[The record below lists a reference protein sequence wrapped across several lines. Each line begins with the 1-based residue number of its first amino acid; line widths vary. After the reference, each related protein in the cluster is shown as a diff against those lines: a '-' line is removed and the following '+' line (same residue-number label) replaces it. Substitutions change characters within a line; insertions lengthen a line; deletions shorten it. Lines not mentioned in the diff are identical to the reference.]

1 MQTVVL
7 GWFGFSAVWFIP
19 LFWRLV
25 KAALPGGGGLAGP
38 GSIRL
43 WLGFVGVL
51 TASCTLATA
60 LTGDAT
66 TNALGHALARGFEH
80 VFGHVGTPFAMIALF
95 VVGLPWLVGV
105 RWRQVNAWLD
115 ASFGIRFARERGDEE
130 PRGVADLPRAALHRD
145 DDRRVR
151 RAADVQPTTAHT
163 VNSMA
168 PRQNGRYARP
178 TLWKPND
185 AQRGERRSA
194 SAGGA
199 ARAAAEPTAPAGW
212 LKPGA
217 QPRGAQP
224 AAAMATGAAGTAAAG
239 ASTAGFAKV
248 AGAAAAASE
257 PAKTAGPAMT
267 GSGAAKTPPPAS
279 AMPAPTIAAAK
290 PAAATMPPS
299 GLSKAERLAAPT
311 GGAAAPLAAP
321 AAAVTSPAAFAPAA
335 TGIAKPIGSTAA
347 VAALGK
353 RAQARPAAPDPR
365 FAPRR
370 PATQAAV
377 SAARNRPMT
386 FTPSRQTTGATPPQ
400 PAPRAQ
406 TAAPTAETARKRAP
420 ANPARA
426 PLYAWHEK
434 PAERIAPAASVHE
447 TLRSIEAS
455 AAQWTALAG
464 ATSTAATP
472 VTARESMAA
481 PAAPSGG
488 AAASAA
494 PDGHAPTSAET
505 AAPND
510 HAPTSAET
518 VAPDGHVP
526 TSAETAA
533 PDSHAPTSAET
544 AAPDGHAP
552 TSAET
557 ATPNDHASTSAETAA
572 PDSHAPTSAETAA
585 PDGHASTITEA
596 AAPNGHVSAT
606 VETSAVAAP
615 VGITQAAPPIAADT
629 CPAGEHVIAAVE
641 PAGTS
646 DSAAIGAGAI
656 AHAEAGA
663 AASTAETASPI
674 GVDTHIAPS
683 READRTAQ
691 TAPTAPSPAEAT
703 PHVDAPHALDVAAR
717 ALVGNTA
724 ATAHGAAAVDG
735 SAQRADTASPAA
747 STSGPPAPVAASA
760 ASSDRAAPQ
769 PVATAA
775 PASIATSGALGTM
788 KAIGAA
794 GPQPST
800 IAAQRASA
808 IDDTGQPPSTGHS
821 THAAVSNELGRR
833 PHAAPD
839 AVTPALPPAAAARAA
854 AVPTSASA
862 VQRQALASESAEAA
876 QGVARAA
883 AAGDSRETT
892 QVSPAG
898 ARPDKA
904 APSAAGANPIAPLPG
919 ASAITAHEDAPTS
932 AAPDAATPVIA
943 AMDSAMPN
951 AVAPASAIA
960 SNAGMSPASASA
972 AAPRMASAPASAAV
986 PNTHPPL
993 TRAAAAVPG
1002 VASIGVAAPGVIVT
1016 NAATALPAAPGRIA
1030 SPAGA
1035 SAVAPGAMTPNAA
1048 STDVA
1053 PAAAP
1058 ASDVSPN
1065 VVPAPAVGANASVP
1079 PAGASSAARH
1089 VNAPMVASTGAAA
1102 PAPSIPSSL
1111 PPSTVTSNAERR
1123 ATTTAPTAA
1132 PAGLAPNPVAASSF
1146 VAPTTS
1152 AAPGQF
1158 APAATAPADNAPA
1171 AAEAPPGRVP
1181 NPPAGAG
1188 FVTPTSPTPG
1198 PLPPAAE
1205 TPAATA
1211 TPTAPP
1217 PGLAPNPPA
1226 GAGFAATPEAVAH
1239 PFGNPSAPAP
1249 GAIPESPA
1257 TAPSVALTANGTEAP
1272 GAPQAF
1278 APSPVPAMPA
1288 APAAADP
1295 ASAAP
1300 AAEPVRPSRPPAP
1313 NAFEFHAP
1321 AASNVELPTLD
1332 LLEPASDTIEAISD
1346 EHLAQTGQIIEQRLQ
1361 EFKVPV
1367 TVVGASAG
1375 PVITRFEIEP
1385 ALGVRGSQIVGLMKD
1400 LSRGLGL
1407 TSIRVVETIP
1417 GKTCMGLELPNAK
1430 RQMIRLSEILA
1441 SRQYQHSASQLTI
1454 AMGKDI
1460 TGNPVVTDLAKAP
1473 HMLVAGTT
1481 GSGKSVAIN
1490 AMILSLLYKATPED
1504 VRLIMIDPKM
1514 LELSVYEGIPH
1525 LLAPVVTDM
1534 KLAANALNWCV
1545 GEMEK
1550 RYRLMSALGVRNLAS
1565 FNQKIR
1571 DAAAKEKKLG
1581 NPFSLTPEDPEP
1593 LSTLPL
1599 IVVVIDELADLMMV
1613 AGKKIEELIARLAQ
1627 KARAAG
1633 IHLILATQRPS
1644 VDVITGLIK
1653 ANIPTRVAF
1662 QVSSKIDSR
1671 TILDQMGAESLLGQ
1685 GDMLFLPPGTGY
1697 PQRVH
1702 GAFVADEEVHR
1713 IVEYLKQFGEPQYE
1727 EGILD
1732 GPSAEGGT
1740 QDLFGEAPDAEADPL
1755 YDEAVAFVVRTRRA
1769 SISSVQRQL
1778 RIGYNR
1784 AARLVEQ
1791 MEAAGLVSPMGINGS
1806 REVLAPPLPE

>member
-224 AAAMATGAAGTAAAG
+224 RGAQPAAAMATGAAGTAAAG

-257 PAKTAGPAMT
+257 PAKTAGGAMSAHHAPKTINPPLSVGGAPKAAGPAMT

-335 TGIAKPIGSTAA
+335 TGIAKPVGSTAA

-434 PAERIAPAASVHE
+434 PAEHIAPAASVHE

-510 HAPTSAET
+510 HASTSAET
-518 VAPDGHVP
+518 VAPD
-526 TSAETAA
+526 
-533 PDSHAPTSAET
+533 SHAPT
-544 AAPDGHAP
+544 
-552 TSAET
+552 
-557 ATPNDHASTSAETAA
+557 
-572 PDSHAPTSAETAA
+572 
-585 PDGHASTITEA
+585 ITEA
-596 AAPNGHVSAT
+596 TAPNGHVSAT

-615 VGITQAAPPIAADT
+615 TGITQAAPPIAADT

-641 PAGTS
+641 PAGAS

-724 ATAHGAAAVDG
+724 ATAHGAAAVNG

-788 KAIGAA
+788 KASGTA

-862 VQRQALASESAEAA
+862 VQRQALASESGEAA
-876 QGVARAA
+876 QGVAGAA

-904 APSAAGANPIAPLPG
+904 APSAAGANPIAPLPD

-960 SNAGMSPASASA
+960 SNAGTSPASASA

-993 TRAAAAVPG
+993 PRAAAAVPG

-1065 VVPAPAVGANASVP
+1065 VVPAPAVGTNASVP
-1079 PAGASSAARH
+1079 PAGASSAAH

-1123 ATTTAPTAA
+1123 AATTAPTAA
-1132 PAGLAPNPVAASSF
+1132 PADLAPNPVAASSF
-1146 VAPTTS
+1146 VAPATS

-1158 APAATAPADNAPA
+1158 APAATAPADSAPA

-1205 TPAATA
+1205 TPAAAA

-1257 TAPSVALTANGTEAP
+1257 TAPSVAPTANGAEAP
-1272 GAPQAF
+1272 GAPRAF

>member
-224 AAAMATGAAGTAAAG
+224 AAAMATGATGAAAAG
-239 ASTAGFAKV
+239 ASTAGFAKA

-257 PAKTAGPAMT
+257 PAKTAGGAMSAHHAPKTINPPPSVGGAPKAAGPAMT

-335 TGIAKPIGSTAA
+335 IGIAKPIGSTAA

-510 HAPTSAET
+510 HASTSAET
-518 VAPDGHVP
+518 V
-526 TSAETAA
+526 A

-544 AAPDGHAP
+544 VEPDGH
-552 TSAET
+552 
-557 ATPNDHASTSAETAA
+557 
-572 PDSHAPTSAETAA
+572 
-585 PDGHASTITEA
+585 HASTITEA
-596 AAPNGHVSAT
+596 TAPNGHVSAT

-615 VGITQAAPPIAADT
+615 AGITQAAPPIAADT
-629 CPAGEHVIAAVE
+629 CPAGGHVIAAVE

-674 GVDTHIAPS
+674 GADTHIAPS

-788 KAIGAA
+788 KASGTA

-862 VQRQALASESAEAA
+862 VQRQALASESGEAA
-876 QGVARAA
+876 QGVAGAA

-986 PNTHPPL
+986 PDAHPPL
-993 TRAAAAVPG
+993 PRAAAAVPG

-1123 ATTTAPTAA
+1123 AATTAPTAA

-1158 APAATAPADNAPA
+1158 APAATAPADSAPA

-1226 GAGFAATPEAVAH
+1226 GAGFAATPEAVAP

-1257 TAPSVALTANGTEAP
+1257 TAPSVALTANGAEAP
-1272 GAPQAF
+1272 GAPRAF